1 MGRPCACCGCRCYL
15 VDYGFSRDDLVITTF
30 NQLTDASVST
40 SITPGVTDGTTINC
54 KGGTKEP
61 STLAGRLQ
69 LNADNTWVTGAGD
82 PLRTRF
88 SVVDQS
94 WFDAQRPSVPFPA
107 FPSIGSPS
115 QTLASGT
122 VETQIEY
129 LASASAA
136 QRYRTFGFY
145 EDKPVIPDGS
155 AITLNV
161 AADVIRE
168 SIDWPRARF
177 GRWDLGTGLY
187 TDYVTRG
194 SGASSW
200 TWQTTPVSSSDPTFG
215 SLIYETT
222 QETSLDAQGA
232 SGHIRYPVR
241 AALDFAPA
249 IRQGDTVWV
258 IFQDLENAESTYFAG
273 GSSWSRVDQEIDLEN
288 CTGLPHDLDGTPQ
301 TADVWSKSTNLGGLL
316 GGTQPQGQPKYPVT
330 LDLSD
335 GAAPIYIGWAILFD
349 GKNVLKFND
358 DHGLSEDA
366 TTCRHIYQY
375 NVSYEGG
382 AFDRMRAFE
391 SRQML
396 SRFSFWRELASSL
409 LIDRFCVKVQRA

>member
-1 MGRPCACCGCRCYL
+1 MGRPCACCGCRCFL
-15 VDYGFSRDDLVITTF
+15 LDNGFSREDLVISTF
-30 NQLTDASVST
+30 NQLTEASVSAT
-40 SITPGVTDGTTINC
+40 ITAEVADGTTINC

-69 LNADNTWVTGAGD
+69 LAADNTWVTGAAD

-107 FPSIGSPS
+107 FPTIGSPS
-115 QTLASGT
+115 QTLASGSF
-122 VETQIEY
+122 EAQLDY

-145 EDKPVIPDGS
+145 EDQPVLPDGS
-155 AITLNV
+155 PITLNV

-168 SIDWPRARF
+168 SINWPRARF
-177 GRWDLGTGLY
+177 GRWDIGTGFY
-187 TDYVTRG
+187 TDYVTRA

-200 TWQTTPVSSSDPTFG
+200 TWQTTPVSSSDPIFG

-222 QETSLDAQGA
+222 LEASLDTQGA

-258 IFQDLENAESTYFAG
+258 IFQDLENAENTFFAG
-273 GSSWSRVDQEIDLEN
+273 SATWSRFDQEIDLAS

-301 TADVWSKSTNLGGLL
+301 TADVWSKSTNLGGLSD
-316 GGTQPQGQPKYPVT
+316 GTQPQGQPNYPVT

-335 GAAPIYIGWAILFD
+335 GADPIYIGWAVVFD
-349 GKNVLKFND
+349 AKNVLKYND

-366 TTCRHIYQY
+366 TTCRHRYQY
-375 NVSYEGG
+375 IVSYEGG
-382 AFDRMRAFE
+382 AADRMRAFE
-391 SRQML
+391 SQQMF

-409 LIDRFCVKVQRA
+409 LIDRFCVKVQRG